1 MIRGLNID
9 HSYTSLV
16 KESLLDQGLCGVRQA
31 SPTSV
36 SHPSRATEG
45 RERAREQVSQG
56 ERSDAAAARGP
67 LSWKEKTEEKRDF
80 RRGKCTRGSGG
91 HCVNESPEAAKD
103 PGGRFR
109 KCGDTETRGWGPLVT
124 HGEAVISGLRVPD
137 PLSRR
142 GQVPTLGAINLILTR
157 VLGLPRSIKID

>member
-1 MIRGLNID
+1 M
-9 HSYTSLV
+9 
-16 KESLLDQGLCGVRQA
+16 RQA
-31 SPTSV
+31 SPASV
-36 SHPSRATEG
+36 CYPSRATEG

-80 RRGKCTRGSGG
+80 RRGKCTRGSSR

-109 KCGDTETRGWGPLVT
+109 KHGDAETSGWGPLVT
-124 HGEAVISGLRVPD
+124 HGEAVISGLRVLD
-137 PLSRR
+137 PLPRR

>member
-16 KESLLDQGLCGVRQA
+16 KESLLDQGLCRVRQA

-137 PLSRR
+137 PLPRR

>member
-1 MIRGLNID
+1 MRGVMLQ
-9 HSYTSLV
+9 LP
-16 KESLLDQGLCGVRQA
+16 GVHCLGKRRQRRREI
-31 SPTSV
+31 SG
-36 SHPSRATEG
+36 EG
-45 RERAREQVSQG
+45 SAHV
-56 ERSDAAAARGP
+56 
-67 LSWKEKTEEKRDF
+67 
-80 RRGKCTRGSGG
+80 GSGG

-109 KCGDTETRGWGPLVT
+109 KRGDTETSGWGPLVT

-137 PLSRR
+137 SLPRR

>member
-1 MIRGLNID
+1 M
-9 HSYTSLV
+9 
-16 KESLLDQGLCGVRQA
+16 RQA

-157 VLGLPRSIKID
+157 VLGRPRSIKID

>member
-67 LSWKEKTEEKRDF
+67 LSWKEKTEE
-80 RRGKCTRGSGG
+80 RRENGRQRSLR
-91 HCVNESPEAAKD
+91 SRIAA
-103 PGGRFR
+103 F
-109 KCGDTETRGWGPLVT
+109 
-124 HGEAVISGLRVPD
+124 
-137 PLSRR
+137 
-142 GQVPTLGAINLILTR
+142 
-157 VLGLPRSIKID
+157 